1 MEIMSDLISRG
12 AAIEALGE
20 RPYNWT
26 DSDSEIAEVCAWE
39 SHKSAIENIPAVD
52 AVPVVR
58 CKYCKHRP
66 VDHRGEYNEVTGFA
80 IEFSDDRCPCK
91 CEDGWYNW
99 YPQDDWFCP
108 NGERRDDDA

>member
-1 MEIMSDLISRG
+1 MADLISRE

-39 SHKSAIENIPAVD
+39 SYKSAIENVPAVD

-58 CKYCKHRP
+58 CGECKHRP
-66 VDHRGEYNEVTGFA
+66 IDNRGEDDRTGFA
-80 IEFSDDRCPCK
+80 IEFPDSCCPCQ

-99 YPQDDWFCP
+99 YPSDDWFCAD
-108 NGERRDDDA
+108 GERRESE

>member
-1 MEIMSDLISRG
+1 MDDLISR
-12 AAIEALGE
+12 AAATRAAVISVRDYLG
-20 RPYNWT
+20 NI
-26 DSDSEIAEVCAWE
+26 DSERDICIEEGLYEV
-39 SHKSAIENIPAVD
+39 PAVD

-66 VDHRGEYNEVTGFA
+66 VDHRGEYDEVTGFA

-99 YPQDDWFCP
+99 YPQDDWFCA